1 MKKIMKRAFAAVIV
15 AVMLL
20 TSAPLDGFVGLHL
33 PNLFSLLSLAAEED
47 IPPYKTFQADFY
59 SEQFNKIFVD
69 SDSRSFARIYYN
81 EMSND
86 KWFTGAVTAWESIH
100 IATSPS
106 YSLESGKISKLKFY
120 ETILFDML
128 DISEDS
134 SLANQFGPT
143 FSKCYSMIKN
153 ESTGYMVSTA
163 KKIAEMEEIPVS
175 ELKSFTIKDAKR
187 YARLCSA
194 SATADEVNELLS
206 TCKTALDVINK
217 FTDYMS
223 ITSLRDGTKE
233 ILTIIANDTENPA
246 DLRAAASD
254 LIACI
259 NGGCD
264 QLMTALING
273 ATFGFEK
280 VMGNLF
286 DAAWAEVIKA
296 IPGGAEVLM
305 GAKGGRAVVN
315 YLFSTDDLVKGYYT
329 LGTSVEIEDALV
341 RAINKTSSTYKANK
355 TEENANI
362 YIHAVD
368 MFKDIVLLGFD
379 YSIDLLETVA
389 NSKVESGMSWSLIGN
404 YNECVNLIN
413 QINSY
418 KTQKIDN
425 YGHYENL
432 VFTTYNKKY
441 YPNYFE
447 DLGNLTSTYIPI
459 TSVLLS
465 QTKTIEKGTEGLI
478 ENYINYTCSPDNHT
492 NAFYATWSSSDES
505 VLKFEKDYLGD
516 TSGEFKALDNGTVT
530 VTCTITGGISDSI
543 QITIGSS
550 EGKSDIDYK
559 GNFEY
564 SVHNNEASITKYKG
578 SDSYVLIPSQID
590 GHAVTEIGFH
600 AFAHN
605 TKLTSIIIPDSVT
618 IIRWGAFEDCK
629 NLLSVELNSSIN
641 SMGSDIFKDCTK
653 LKTLG
658 SKNSNCNIKVAFKEI
673 PMSAFAGCNY
683 LVSVDIPECVTSV
696 CHAAFRNCVAL
707 EKVIIPKSIKSFST
721 DVFEGCLLLKTVGP
735 LNSNCNIEYSFDKS
749 IPEFTFSNCNIKEAY
764 LNVSI
769 SQQAFYR
776 CNDLEKIIIQ
786 NDGVE
791 LLNGIVE
798 CEKIKSAGPIGSDSN
813 IEFPWTEI
821 PSYAFAYLSGLEE
834 IRFSDETKSVGYK
847 AFAGCTHLKK
857 VILPDTSESI
867 LTGWDPFWGC
877 SLLKTAGPVGSNS
890 NIEFNWKTSIPSA
903 AFVDFDYLT
912 SVIIPEGIITI
923 GNAAFRDCTYLTNV
937 VIPDSITS
945 IDDYAFKGCK
955 SLKSIE
961 TPNNVASI
969 GDNTFSY
976 CTELTNITIPDSV
989 MNIGAN
995 AFLGCSGLEKIVV
1008 LENNKVYDSRNDCNA
1023 IIETKT
1029 NELILGCKNTTIP
1042 DDVTSIGSRAFQEC
1056 TGLTSIKI
1064 PDSVT
1069 KIGFCAFDL
1078 CNNLTYVETGNGIS
1092 TLYGFDFC
1100 GNVKLKNVIIGNNV
1114 IDLREGFS
1122 GCSGLEK
1129 IIVSNKNKVY
1139 DSRDNCNAII
1149 ETKTNELI
1157 LGCKNTTIPE
1167 SVTSIGG
1174 WAFSGCTGL
1183 VNIVINDNVTHI
1195 GYGVFSNCSG
1205 LKKIIVSENNKVYDS
1220 RDNCNAII
1228 ETKSNKLIMGCK
1240 NTVIPDSVTS
1250 IAIHAFSDCIGLTS
1264 VKIPNGV
1271 TFIGQGTFTGCSGL
1285 KSIVI
1290 PDSLTQISIGAFS
1303 GCDSLTEV
1311 YYTGSK
1317 DEWNKIKI
1325 YEYNYSLENAIIHY
1339 NWKDGE
1345 EHKHTLRH
1353 ITVPSTCK
1361 VAGMEYDICSEC
1373 GETFNEKTL
1382 PLAAHTWSEW
1392 TVVKEATTTAEGQE
1406 KRTCSVCDKV
1416 ETRAI
1421 EKLKVIKDDKTGIEI
1436 NYNDEY
1442 DSDTEIK
1449 VEEQFSGKS
1458 FQLINTEFGKVNS
1471 KIYDIATYKDGVK
1484 VQPNG
1489 EITVKVPLPDG
1500 FMTNKVFVCYVDSV
1514 SGKVTKIPCEVK
1526 DGYVI
1531 FKTNHFSEYAI
1542 VEQSANVKSVSVS
1555 DIKLNYKK
1563 STTIM
1568 PSITADD
1575 GVKYTVKYSSSNTKV
1590 ATVDENGKVYA
1601 AKKGSATIT
1610 CTVTDSNGN
1619 TVSDTCKV
1627 TVKYSFGQWL
1637 IKILLFGWIWY

>member
-1 MKKIMKRAFAAVIV
+1 MKRAFAAVIV

-280 VMGNLF
+280 AMGNLF

-362 YIHAVD
+362 YIHVVD

-564 SVHNNEASITKYKG
+564 CILGGKARIVKYKG
-578 SDSYVLIPSQID
+578 TESYVLIPSQID
-590 GHAVTEIGFH
+590 GYAVAVI
-600 AFAHN
+600 
-605 TKLTSIIIPDSVT
+605 DS
-618 IIRWGAFEDCK
+618 D
-629 NLLSVELNSSIN
+629 
-641 SMGSDIFKDCTK
+641 
-653 LKTLG
+653 
-658 SKNSNCNIKVAFKEI
+658 AFKNHIEI
-673 PMSAFAGCNY
+673 
-683 LVSVDIPECVTSV
+683 
-696 CHAAFRNCVAL
+696 
-707 EKVIIPKSIKSFST
+707 
-721 DVFEGCLLLKTVGP
+721 
-735 LNSNCNIEYSFDKS
+735 
-749 IPEFTFSNCNIKEAY
+749 
-764 LNVSI
+764 
-769 SQQAFYR
+769 Q
-776 CNDLEKIIIQ
+776 
-786 NDGVE
+786 
-791 LLNGIVE
+791 
-798 CEKIKSAGPIGSDSN
+798 
-813 IEFPWTEI
+813 
-821 PSYAFAYLSGLEE
+821 
-834 IRFSDETKSVGYK
+834 
-847 AFAGCTHLKK
+847 
-857 VILPDTSESI
+857 
-867 LTGWDPFWGC
+867 
-877 SLLKTAGPVGSNS
+877 
-890 NIEFNWKTSIPSA
+890 
-903 AFVDFDYLT
+903 
-912 SVIIPEGIITI
+912 SVIIPSSVTKIYS
-923 GNAAFRDCTYLTNV
+923 N
-937 VIPDSITS
+937 
-945 IDDYAFKGCK
+945 AFKGCIG
-955 SLKSIE
+955 L
-961 TPNNVASI
+961 ASVKI
-969 GDNTFSY
+969 SDGVTEIDNYAFEE
-976 CTELTNITIPDSV
+976 CIRLTSITIPDSV
-989 MNIGAN
+989 TRIEQDVFA
-995 AFLGCSGLEKIVV
+995 GCTGLEKIIVSK
-1008 LENNKVYDSRNDCNA
+1008 NNKVYDSRNDCNA
-1023 IIETKT
+1023 IIITK
-1029 NELILGCKNTTIP
+1029 KNYL
-1042 DDVTSIGSRAFQEC
+1042 VT
-1056 TGLTSIKI
+1056 
-1064 PDSVT
+1064 
-1069 KIGFCAFDL
+1069 
-1078 CNNLTYVETGNGIS
+1078 
-1092 TLYGFDFC
+1092 
-1100 GNVKLKNVIIGNNV
+1100 
-1114 IDLREGFS
+1114 
-1122 GCSGLEK
+1122 
-1129 IIVSNKNKVY
+1129 
-1139 DSRDNCNAII
+1139 
-1149 ETKTNELI
+1149 
-1157 LGCKNTTIPE
+1157 
-1167 SVTSIGG
+1167 
-1174 WAFSGCTGL
+1174 
-1183 VNIVINDNVTHI
+1183 
-1195 GYGVFSNCSG
+1195 
-1205 LKKIIVSENNKVYDS
+1205 
-1220 RDNCNAII
+1220 
-1228 ETKSNKLIMGCK
+1228 GCK
-1240 NTVIPDSVTS
+1240 NTVI
-1250 IAIHAFSDCIGLTS
+1250 F
-1264 VKIPNGV
+1264 
-1271 TFIGQGTFTGCSGL
+1271 
-1285 KSIVI
+1285 
-1290 PDSLTQISIGAFS
+1290 
-1303 GCDSLTEV
+1303 
-1311 YYTGSK
+1311 
-1317 DEWNKIKI
+1317 
-1325 YEYNYSLENAIIHY
+1325 
-1339 NWKDGE
+1339 
-1345 EHKHTLRH
+1345 
-1353 ITVPSTCK
+1353 
-1361 VAGMEYDICSEC
+1361 
-1373 GETFNEKTL
+1373 
-1382 PLAAHTWSEW
+1382 
-1392 TVVKEATTTAEGQE
+1392 
-1406 KRTCSVCDKV
+1406 
-1416 ETRAI
+1416 
-1421 EKLKVIKDDKTGIEI
+1421 
-1436 NYNDEY
+1436 
-1442 DSDTEIK
+1442 
-1449 VEEQFSGKS
+1449 
-1458 FQLINTEFGKVNS
+1458 
-1471 KIYDIATYKDGVK
+1471 
-1484 VQPNG
+1484 
-1489 EITVKVPLPDG
+1489 
-1500 FMTNKVFVCYVDSV
+1500 
-1514 SGKVTKIPCEVK
+1514 
-1526 DGYVI
+1526 
-1531 FKTNHFSEYAI
+1531 
-1542 VEQSANVKSVSVS
+1542 
-1555 DIKLNYKK
+1555 
-1563 STTIM
+1563 
-1568 PSITADD
+1568 
-1575 GVKYTVKYSSSNTKV
+1575 
-1590 ATVDENGKVYA
+1590 
-1601 AKKGSATIT
+1601 
-1610 CTVTDSNGN
+1610 
-1619 TVSDTCKV
+1619 
-1627 TVKYSFGQWL
+1627 
-1637 IKILLFGWIWY
+1637 